1 MEKGAASAS
10 ADAGERDSNEGPG
23 AALVS
28 AAPRQAPTNPRRRIS
43 GTQQL
48 VAHIFQNVGGA
59 FDANFA
65 RENRILVLDAEDAFE
80 ANVHIGLDDGLP
92 KAGAVTIADG
102 AEGFRGQIEFVGF
115 KGKIEDAE
123 LIEVLW
129 KEDCVFHV
137 GVENSA
143 LLAKEVDD
151 FDGIAALPEEVA
163 EVAVCAD
170 FFADGL
176 AKFQQRAR
184 VIDDKVGMHFEGE
197 ALDAVFTR
205 IFCLFLPERNH
216 FFFPL
221 PVLHLGIFGR
231 PAVCDP
237 VRLGV
242 LGGAA
247 RAARI
252 ANDDFDTENFRE
264 QNGVAECFDVL
275 LSVLWIG
282 MKRIAVAAQSGD
294 ANPAVFEFYLPC
306 FGLSAVGDELVERAM
321 TIIRVAAGADLHGF
335 ETQSADLIKHGV
347 EREMFIDGVE
357 NADRNLA

>member
-1 MEKGAASAS
+1 MFSMRSSMLFCAAISPPRLRVSIQLARICSGLRPATLLPVCRMRRLHSSSFIRGRKSRRDLRNGSRWAASAN

-143 LLAKEVDD
+143 LLAKEV
-151 FDGIAALPEEVA
+151 
-163 EVAVCAD
+163 
-170 FFADGL
+170 
-176 AKFQQRAR
+176 
-184 VIDDKVGMHFEGE
+184 
-197 ALDAVFTR
+197 
-205 IFCLFLPERNH
+205 
-216 FFFPL
+216 
-221 PVLHLGIFGR
+221 
-231 PAVCDP
+231 
-237 VRLGV
+237 
-242 LGGAA
+242 
-247 RAARI
+247 
-252 ANDDFDTENFRE
+252 
-264 QNGVAECFDVL
+264 
-275 LSVLWIG
+275 
-282 MKRIAVAAQSGD
+282 
-294 ANPAVFEFYLPC
+294 
-306 FGLSAVGDELVERAM
+306 
-321 TIIRVAAGADLHGF
+321 
-335 ETQSADLIKHGV
+335 
-347 EREMFIDGVE
+347 
-357 NADRNLA
+357 

>member
-10 ADAGERDSNEGPG
+10 ADAGARDSNEGLG
-23 AALVS
+23 AAFVN
-28 AAPRQAPTNPRRRIS
+28 AAPRQAPTNSRRRIS

-59 FDANFA
+59 F
-65 RENRILVLDAEDAFE
+65 E
-80 ANVHIGLDDGLP
+80 AHVHIGLDDGLP
-92 KAGAVTIADG
+92 KAGAVTIADRT
-102 AEGFRGQIEFVGF
+102 EGFRGQIEFVGF

-123 LIEVLW
+123 LIEVLG
-129 KEDCVFHV
+129 KEDRVLHV
-137 GVENSA
+137 GVENGA

-170 FFADGL
+170 FFADGF

-205 IFCLFLPERNH
+205 VFCLLLPERDH

-247 RAARI
+247 RAARK
-252 ANDDFDTENFRE
+252 ANDDFYTENFRE
-264 QNGVAECFDVL
+264 KHGVAESVDVL

-294 ANPAVFEFYLPC
+294 ANPAAFEFFLPC

-347 EREMFIDGVE
+347 EREMFIDRVE

>member
-80 ANVHIGLDDGLP
+80 ADIHIGLDNGLP

-205 IFCLFLPERNH
+205 IF
-216 FFFPL
+216 
-221 PVLHLGIFGR
+221 GR

-242 LGGAA
+242 LGSAA
-247 RAARI
+247 RAARK
-252 ANDDFDTENFRE
+252 ADDDFDTENFRE
-264 QNGVAECFDVL
+264 KHGVTESVDVL

-282 MKRIAVAAQSGD
+282 MKRVAVATQSGD
-294 ANPAVFEFYLPC
+294 ANPAVFEFFLPC